1 MILTQNNYN
10 TMNKF
15 KILSLVVLATVTI
28 GQAQDLEQAKKA
40 IDAEQYAKAK
50 SILKGLVISEPKEG
64 KVPFLL
70 GNIYLKE
77 NIEDS
82 AKIYFDKGLAAK
94 DNSNFN
100 YIGLGQIDLDNKNAT
115 AAQVKFTL
123 ATKDMRRKDTEEF
136 VYIAKAYLNSDVPD
150 YNLALATLNKAKEI
164 NATDAS
170 IQLALGD
177 TYYGLKNQN
186 EAYSAYRNAFTADP
200 SLLRAKMQLGVLL
213 KGAKAYTEAV
223 KAYDDVIAIDPAY
236 GPVYRELA
244 ETYYYWG
251 NNELKNYDEY
261 IKKALGFYEKYM
273 SLTDYSLNSR
283 MRHADFLI
291 LAKDYAAVE
300 VEAEK
305 MKQLDKVNPRILRYL
320 GYAAYENGN
329 VDVAIKSL
337 EDFTSNSDN
346 KVIARDF
353 MYLGFSKLKKANNI
367 ETKTIDT
374 LYFDAAI
381 ADIKKSVEMEITMT
395 NELSEIGKKLY
406 EQRLFKEA
414 AAVYEIA
421 VTNPESRNHLL
432 DNFYLG
438 NSIYFDNTKKG
449 LVKPDPIAL
458 QKADT
463 AFGKVIEASPTTQD
477 AIIFRARTNNLLE
490 NDEMTI
496 KYYEDYIKV
505 VTEKGPEEVTKS
517 KNKFIESYNNIG
529 AIYANTDKVK
539 AKEYFNKTIA
549 IDPVNPYATQS
560 LAQLK

>member
-1 MILTQNNYN
+1 
-10 TMNKF
+10 MNKF

-50 SILKGLVISEPKEG
+50 SILKGLVISEPKDG

-70 GNIYLKE
+70 GTIYLKE

-177 TYYGLKNQN
+177 AYYGLKNQN
-186 EAYSAYRNAFTADP
+186 EAYSAYRNAFTADN
-200 SLLRAKMQLGVLL
+200 SLIRAKMQLGVLL

-223 KAYDDVIAIDPAY
+223 KAYDDVIAINSIY

-251 NNELKNYDEY
+251 NNDLKNYDEY

-305 MKQLDKVNPRILRYL
+305 MKQLDQVNPRIYRYL

-337 EDFTSNSDN
+337 EDFTSNPEN